1 MYIKSLCLRT
11 VRVALGLCLF
21 AFGIYLTIQGNI
33 GVGPWDVFNL
43 GLAGKLSMSFG
54 NISVIISITVL
65 IIDLC
70 LKERIGIGTVLDAVM
85 VGKMVVLY
93 TYLEL
98 IPMCSRLWTGCICLV
113 LGIIVICLAQV
124 VYMSGGLGAGP
135 RDMMLIGIGKRLHK
149 LNIGTVSW
157 IIYIVVLAIG
167 WLLGGPVG
175 VGTIISTF
183 GTGIA
188 MRYVFRIVQFEPRL
202 VKHESLW
209 DVVQR
214 LRGKELVK
222 EEPQ

>member
-1 MYIKSLCLRT
+1 MKTKWT
-11 VRVALGLCLF
+11 VGPLFVAGLC
-21 AFGIYLTIQGNI
+21 A
-33 GVGPWDVFNL
+33 
-43 GLAGKLSMSFG
+43 
-54 NISVIISITVL
+54 
-65 IIDLC
+65 
-70 LKERIGIGTVLDAVM
+70 
-85 VGKMVVLY
+85 LY
-93 TYLEL
+93 CAN
-98 IPMCSRLWTGCICLV
+98 P
-113 LGIIVICLAQV
+113 
-124 VYMSGGLGAGP
+124 
-135 RDMMLIGIGKRLHK
+135 KRLHK